1 MKPLLVVQHHPDE
14 DLGALREML
23 IAERIPVQVRRLD
36 LEEPLPSSLRG
47 FGGVISLGGPMSVH
61 DEGNYPWLNLERRC
75 LAEAIDAGLP
85 TLGICLGAQLIA
97 QVCGAPVHRHP
108 NGPEI
113 GWWPVRVRPSGRQHP
128 AVTQLPPEF
137 FLFHW
142 HEDQCACPFTATPL
156 LTSAHTD
163 CQAFAVGEHV
173 LAIQAHAE
181 LTPELLERWLLLMG
195 SPPTDSGKIQT
206 PEEIS
211 RLSAT
216 PLAALPQVRQQ
227 LFGPWL
233 RSVRM
238 RCDTPE
244 ASPWHTS
251 N

>member
-1 MKPLLVVQHHPDE
+1 
-14 DLGALREML
+14 
-23 IAERIPVQVRRLD
+23 
-36 LEEPLPSSLRG
+36 
-47 FGGVISLGGPMSVH
+47 
-61 DEGNYPWLNLERRC
+61 
-75 LAEAIDAGLP
+75 
-85 TLGICLGAQLIA
+85 
-97 QVCGAPVHRHP
+97 
-108 NGPEI
+108 
-113 GWWPVRVRPSGRQHP
+113 
-128 AVTQLPPEF
+128 
-137 FLFHW
+137 
-142 HEDQCACPFTATPL
+142 ATPL

-195 SPPTDSGKIQT
+195 TPPADSGKIQT